1 MLDVAAFQN
10 HLCAADC
17 TESKQHLIWFVIA
30 CVRARCS
37 GRARLHLAHAP
48 PSGEN
53 KEAPERGNASE
64 RVENRGSE
72 EVRAAE
78 KIHLLEQLKSWN
90 CVTAAPHVP
99 SAQQPY
105 QRAQN

>member
-1 MLDVAAFQN
+1 MHARSAALQN
-10 HLCAADC
+10 HLRATDC

-53 KEAPERGNASE
+53 KEAPERGNARE
-64 RVENRGSE
+64 RLENRVCE
-72 EVRAAE
+72 EVSAE
-78 KIHLLEQLKSWN
+78 KIHLLRAIKELELRYRRPTF
-90 CVTAAPHVP
+90 CV
-99 SAQQPY
+99 QQPY